1 MPKSKVIT
9 EAVDSVVPLE
19 QTLRRLEVLAHD
31 VGNDEL
37 ERWAE
42 CELAGYTDGEV
53 PSYRVSKGLNFS
65 YSGINNGTFKANSV
79 PLQICFLSEKTL
91 NDLKE
96 VPFAEGISS
105 VERLAEGDSTV
116 HLDRSYLASEV
127 LERSGGGITCLSI
140 SQNFSP
146 DFFNGIKGE
155 VTTRAIKAL
164 MMLEDEYGCLDE
176 LGIEIKSK
184 RETADNNT
192 IINNTVLNTRVPGAE
207 EADSAEKEGF
217 GSKVAWNV
225 LVPIITAVVGS
236 LVTAMLISYFQF

>member
-1 MPKSKVIT
+1 LPKSKVIT

-65 YSGINNGTFKANSV
+65 YSGINNGTFKVNSA
-79 PLQICFLSEKTL
+79 PLQIYFLSEKTL
-91 NDLKE
+91 DNLKE
-96 VPFAEGISS
+96 VPFAESISS
-105 VERLAEGDSTV
+105 VEKLAEGESTV
-116 HLDRSYLASEV
+116 HIDRSYLASEV
-127 LERSGGGITCLSI
+127 FERSDGGITCLSI
-140 SQNFSP
+140 SQNVSP
-146 DFFNGIKGE
+146 DFFKGIKGE

-176 LGIEIKSK
+176 LGIEIKST
-184 RETADNNT
+184 RETAENNT
-192 IINNTVLNTRVPGAE
+192 VINNTVLNTRAPGAE
-207 EADSAEKEGF
+207 EANSAEKEGL

-225 LVPIITAVVGS
+225 MVPIITAVAGS
-236 LVTAMLISYFQF
+236 LVTALLIRYFQL

>member
-31 VGNDEL
+31 VGNEEL

-65 YSGINNGTFKANSV
+65 YSGINNGTFKVSSA
-79 PLQICFLSEKTL
+79 PLQICFLNEKTL

-96 VPFAEGISS
+96 VSFAEGISS

-146 DFFNGIKGE
+146 DFFKGIIGE

-164 MMLEDEYGCLDE
+164 MMLEDEY
-176 LGIEIKSK
+176 
-184 RETADNNT
+184 
-192 IINNTVLNTRVPGAE
+192 
-207 EADSAEKEGF
+207 
-217 GSKVAWNV
+217 
-225 LVPIITAVVGS
+225 
-236 LVTAMLISYFQF
+236 